1 MLRSLVYECPKCKKV
16 QSGHYDVPEATAI
29 TLGFEVKVNCEHC
42 REHFPLKVNF
52 MQIPNEVAAR
62 IHLANN

>member
-1 MLRSLVYECPKCKKV
+1 MNIFATKIGKQENNADFLC
-16 QSGHYDVPEATAI
+16 YDVPEATAI

-42 REHFPLKVNF
+42 GEHFPLKVNF